1 LKIKI
6 GLKGKI
12 DNEGVV
18 IMENLIKRFVKYA
31 KVHTTSSEDSETVPS
46 TEIQKNLG
54 KILVEDLKEI
64 GLSDAYMDDKG
75 YVYATLKSNTDKNLK
90 KIGFIAHMDTSPAAS
105 GENVNPQIHRNYD
118 GGDIVVNKEKN
129 IVLSP
134 NEFSILSEKVGKTII
149 TSDGTT
155 LLGADDKAGITE
167 IIEALKY
174 IIENP
179 QIEHSDIKVCFTPD
193 EEVGRG
199 ADFFDVEG
207 FNTDFA
213 YTVDGGEIGELE
225 YENFNAS
232 SVDIKIIG
240 KSVHPGSAYN
250 VMINAASV
258 ATEFNSMVP
267 QNEVPEKTKGYEG
280 FYMLTSI
287 SGEVDE
293 SKLSYILRDFDLDGL
308 NQRKA
313 KIEEITKTLQQKYG
327 EDRIIVDIKDSYYN
341 MKEKIEPVMYIIDL
355 AKKAMKDADIEPKI
369 VPIRGGTDGAR
380 ISYMGIPTPNLFTGG
395 YNFHGYYEYAVA
407 EEMEKAKEVIINIV
421 KNNK

>member
-1 LKIKI
+1 
-6 GLKGKI
+6 
-12 DNEGVV
+12 
-18 IMENLIKRFVKYA
+18 MENLIKRFVKYA
-31 KVHTTSSEDSETVPS
+31 KVHTTSNEDSETVPS
-46 TEIQKNLG
+46 TEIQKDLG

-118 GGDIVVNKEKN
+118 GGDIIVNKEKN

-134 NEFSILSEKVGKTII
+134 SEFSILSQKIGKTII

-280 FYMLTSI
+280 FYMLTYI
-287 SGEVDE
+287 GGEVDE
-293 SKLSYILRDFDLDGL
+293 AKLSYILRDFDLDGL

>member
-1 LKIKI
+1 
-6 GLKGKI
+6 
-12 DNEGVV
+12 
-18 IMENLIKRFVKYA
+18 MENLIKRFVKYA
-31 KVHTTSSEDSETVPS
+31 KVHTTSNEDSETVPS

-118 GGDIVVNKEKN
+118 GGDIIVNKEKN

-134 NEFSILSEKVGKTII
+134 SEFSILSQKIGKTII

-293 SKLSYILRDFDLDGL
+293 AKLSYILRDFDLYGL

>member
-1 LKIKI
+1 MQ
-6 GLKGKI
+6 
-12 DNEGVV
+12 D
-18 IMENLIKRFVKYA
+18 LINRFIKYA
-31 KVHTTSSEDSETVPS
+31 KVHTTSSEYSESVPT
-46 TEIQKNLG
+46 TEIQKDLG

-64 GLSDAYMDDKG
+64 GLEDAHMDEKG
-75 YVYATLKSNTDKNLK
+75 YVYATLKSNTDKNLN

-134 NEFSILSEKVGKTII
+134 NEFSILSEKLGKTII

-250 VMINAASV
+250 VMINAAAV
-258 ATEFNSMVP
+258 ATEFHSMVP

-280 FYMLTSI
+280 FYMLTYI
-287 SGEVDE
+287 GGEVDE
-293 SKLSYILRDFDLDGL
+293 AKLSYILRDFDLDGL

-313 KIEEITKTLQQKYG
+313 KIEEIAKTLQQKYG
-327 EDRIIVDIKDSYYN
+327 EDRIIVEIKDSYYN

>member
-1 LKIKI
+1 
-6 GLKGKI
+6 
-12 DNEGVV
+12 
-18 IMENLIKRFVKYA
+18 MENLIKRFVKYA

-46 TEIQKNLG
+46 TEIQKDLG

-134 NEFSILSEKVGKTII
+134 NEFSILSEKLGKTII

-250 VMINAASV
+250 VMINAAAV
-258 ATEFNSMVP
+258 ATEFHSMVP

-280 FYMLTSI
+280 FYMLTYI
-287 SGEVDE
+287 GGEVDE
-293 SKLSYILRDFDLDGL
+293 AKLSYILRDFDLDGL

-313 KIEEITKTLQQKYG
+313 KIEEIAKTLQQKYG
-327 EDRIIVDIKDSYYN
+327 EDRIIVEIKDSYYN

>member
-1 LKIKI
+1 
-6 GLKGKI
+6 
-12 DNEGVV
+12 
-18 IMENLIKRFVKYA
+18 MENLIKRFVKYA
-31 KVHTTSSEDSETVPS
+31 KVHTTSSEESETVPS

-75 YVYATLKSNTDKNLK
+75 YVYATLKANTDKKLK
-90 KIGFIAHMDTSPAAS
+90 KIGFIAHMDTSPAAN

-118 GGDIVVNKEKN
+118 GGDLVVNKEKN

-134 NEFSILSEKVGKTII
+134 SEFSILSQKIGKTII

-179 QIEHSDIKVCFTPD
+179 EIEHSDIKVCFTPD

-225 YENFNAS
+225 YENFNAA
-232 SVDIKIIG
+232 SVDVKIIG

-293 SKLSYILRDFDLDGL
+293 AKLSYILRDFDLDGL

-313 KIEEITKTLQQKYG
+313 KIEEIAKTLQQKYG

-355 AKKAMKDADIEPKI
+355 AKKAMEDADVEPKI

-407 EEMEKAKEVIINIV
+407 EEMQKAKEVIINIV

>member
-1 LKIKI
+1 
-6 GLKGKI
+6 
-12 DNEGVV
+12 
-18 IMENLIKRFVKYA
+18 MENLIKRFVKYA

-134 NEFSILSEKVGKTII
+134 NEFSILSEKLGKTII

-232 SVDIKIIG
+232 SVDVKIIG

-293 SKLSYILRDFDLDGL
+293 AKLSYILRDFDLDGL

-327 EDRIIVDIKDSYYN
+327 EDRIIVEIKDSYYN

>member
-1 LKIKI
+1 
-6 GLKGKI
+6 
-12 DNEGVV
+12 
-18 IMENLIKRFVKYA
+18 MENLIKRFVKYA

-46 TEIQKNLG
+46 TEIQKDLG
-54 KILVEDLKEI
+54 KVLVEDLKEI

-75 YVYATLKSNTDKNLK
+75 YVYATLKANTDKNLK

-134 NEFSILSEKVGKTII
+134 NEFSILSEKLGKTII

-232 SVDIKIIG
+232 SVDVKIIG

-250 VMINAASV
+250 VMINAAAV
-258 ATEFNSMVP
+258 ATEFHSMVP

-280 FYMLTSI
+280 FYMLTYI
-287 SGEVDE
+287 GGEVDE
-293 SKLSYILRDFDLDGL
+293 AKLSYILRDFDLDGL

-327 EDRIIVDIKDSYYN
+327 EDRIIVEIKDSYYN

-355 AKKAMKDADIEPKI
+355 AKKAMKDTDVEPKI

-407 EEMEKAKEVIINIV
+407 EEMAKAKEVIINIV

>member
-1 LKIKI
+1 
-6 GLKGKI
+6 
-12 DNEGVV
+12 
-18 IMENLIKRFVKYA
+18 MENLIKRFVKYA
-31 KVHTTSSEDSETVPS
+31 KVHTTSNEDSETVPS

-118 GGDIVVNKEKN
+118 GGDIIVNKEKN

-134 NEFSILSEKVGKTII
+134 SEFSILSQKVGKTII

-250 VMINAASV
+250 VMINAAAV
-258 ATEFNSMVP
+258 ATEFHSMVP

-293 SKLSYILRDFDLDGL
+293 AKLSYILRDFDLDGL

-313 KIEEITKTLQQKYG
+313 KIEEIAKILQQKYG
-327 EDRIIVDIKDSYYN
+327 EDRIIVEIKDSYYN

>member
-1 LKIKI
+1 
-6 GLKGKI
+6 
-12 DNEGVV
+12 
-18 IMENLIKRFVKYA
+18 MENLIKRFVKYA
-31 KVHTTSSEDSETVPS
+31 KVHTTSNEDSETVPS

-75 YVYATLKSNTDKNLK
+75 YVYATLKSNTDKKLK

-118 GGDIVVNKEKN
+118 GEDIVVNKEKN
-129 IVLSP
+129 IVLSS
-134 NEFSILSEKVGKTII
+134 NEFSILSGKVGKTII

-293 SKLSYILRDFDLDGL
+293 AKLSYILRDFDLDGL

-313 KIEEITKTLQQKYG
+313 KIEEIAKILQQKYG
-327 EDRIIVDIKDSYYN
+327 EDRIIVEIKDSYYN

>member
-1 LKIKI
+1 MQ
-6 GLKGKI
+6 
-12 DNEGVV
+12 D
-18 IMENLIKRFVKYA
+18 LINRFIKYA

-75 YVYATLKSNTDKNLK
+75 YVYATLKANTDKNLK

-232 SVDIKIIG
+232 SVDVKIIG

-293 SKLSYILRDFDLDGL
+293 AKLSYILRDFDLDGL

-327 EDRIIVDIKDSYYN
+327 EDRIIVEIKDSYYN

>member
-1 LKIKI
+1 
-6 GLKGKI
+6 
-12 DNEGVV
+12 
-18 IMENLIKRFVKYA
+18 MENLIKRFVKYA
-31 KVHTTSSEDSETVPS
+31 KVHTTSNEDSETVPS

-118 GGDIVVNKEKN
+118 GGDIIVNKEKN

-134 NEFSILSEKVGKTII
+134 SEFSILSQKVGKTII

-250 VMINAASV
+250 VMINAAAV

-293 SKLSYILRDFDLDGL
+293 AKLSYILRDFDLDGL

-327 EDRIIVDIKDSYYN
+327 EDRIIVEIKDSYYN

>member
-1 LKIKI
+1 
-6 GLKGKI
+6 
-12 DNEGVV
+12 
-18 IMENLIKRFVKYA
+18 MENLIKRFVKYA
-31 KVHTTSSEDSETVPS
+31 KVHTTSNEDSETVPS

-75 YVYATLKSNTDKNLK
+75 YVYATLKANTDKKLK

-250 VMINAASV
+250 VMINAAAV

-293 SKLSYILRDFDLDGL
+293 AKLSYILRDFDLDGL

-327 EDRIIVDIKDSYYN
+327 EDRIIVEIKDSYYN

>member
-1 LKIKI
+1 
-6 GLKGKI
+6 
-12 DNEGVV
+12 
-18 IMENLIKRFVKYA
+18 MENLIKRFVKYA

-46 TEIQKNLG
+46 TEIQKDLG

-75 YVYATLKSNTDKNLK
+75 YVYATLKANTDKNLK

-129 IVLSP
+129 IVLSA

-232 SVDIKIIG
+232 SVDVKIIG

-250 VMINAASV
+250 VMINAAAV

-293 SKLSYILRDFDLDGL
+293 AKLSYILRDFDLDGL

-313 KIEEITKTLQQKYG
+313 KIEEIAKILQQKYG
-327 EDRIIVDIKDSYYN
+327 EDRIIVEIKDSYYN

>member
-1 LKIKI
+1 
-6 GLKGKI
+6 
-12 DNEGVV
+12 
-18 IMENLIKRFVKYA
+18 MENLIKRFVKYA

-75 YVYATLKSNTDKNLK
+75 YVYAILKSNTDKNLK

-232 SVDIKIIG
+232 SVDVKIIG

-293 SKLSYILRDFDLDGL
+293 AKLSYILRDFDLDGL

>member
-1 LKIKI
+1 
-6 GLKGKI
+6 
-12 DNEGVV
+12 
-18 IMENLIKRFVKYA
+18 MENLIKRFVKYA

-199 ADFFDVEG
+199 ADFFDIEG

-232 SVDIKIIG
+232 SVDVKIIG

-250 VMINAASV
+250 VMINAAAV

-293 SKLSYILRDFDLDGL
+293 AKLSYILRDFDLDGL

-313 KIEEITKTLQQKYG
+313 KIEEIAKILQQKYG
-327 EDRIIVDIKDSYYN
+327 EDRIIVEIKDSYYN

>member
-1 LKIKI
+1 
-6 GLKGKI
+6 
-12 DNEGVV
+12 
-18 IMENLIKRFVKYA
+18 MENLIKRFVKYA

-46 TEIQKNLG
+46 TEIQKDLG
-54 KILVEDLKEI
+54 KVLVEDLKEI

-75 YVYATLKSNTDKNLK
+75 YVYATLKANTDKNLK

-258 ATEFNSMVP
+258 ATEFHSMVP
-267 QNEVPEKTKGYEG
+267 QSEVPEKTKGYEG
-280 FYMLTSI
+280 FYMLTYI
-287 SGEVDE
+287 GGEVDE
-293 SKLSYILRDFDLDGL
+293 AKLSYILRDFDLDGL

-327 EDRIIVDIKDSYYN
+327 EDRIIVEIKDSYYN

>member
-1 LKIKI
+1 
-6 GLKGKI
+6 
-12 DNEGVV
+12 
-18 IMENLIKRFVKYA
+18 MENLIKRFVKYA
-31 KVHTTSSEDSETVPS
+31 KVHTTSNEDSETVPS

-134 NEFSILSEKVGKTII
+134 NEFSILSEKLGKTII

-293 SKLSYILRDFDLDGL
+293 AKLSYILRDFDLDGL

>member
-1 LKIKI
+1 
-6 GLKGKI
+6 
-12 DNEGVV
+12 
-18 IMENLIKRFVKYA
+18 MENLIKRFVKYA
-31 KVHTTSSEDSETVPS
+31 KVHTTSNEDSETVPS

-75 YVYATLKSNTDKNLK
+75 YVYATLKANTDKKLK

-118 GGDIVVNKEKN
+118 GGDIVV
-129 IVLSP
+129 SP

-293 SKLSYILRDFDLDGL
+293 AKLSYILRDFDLDGL

-313 KIEEITKTLQQKYG
+313 KIEEIAKILQQKYG
-327 EDRIIVDIKDSYYN
+327 EDRIIVEIKDSYYN

>member
-1 LKIKI
+1 
-6 GLKGKI
+6 
-12 DNEGVV
+12 
-18 IMENLIKRFVKYA
+18 MENLIKRFVKYA
-31 KVHTTSSEDSETVPS
+31 KVHTTSREDSETVPS
-46 TEIQKNLG
+46 TEIQKDLG

-250 VMINAASV
+250 VMINAAAV
-258 ATEFNSMVP
+258 ATEFHSMVP

-280 FYMLTSI
+280 FYMLTYI
-287 SGEVDE
+287 GGEVDE
-293 SKLSYILRDFDLDGL
+293 AKLSYILRDFDLDGL

-327 EDRIIVDIKDSYYN
+327 EDRIIVEIKDSYYN

-355 AKKAMKDADIEPKI
+355 AKKAMKDADVEPKI

>member
-1 LKIKI
+1 
-6 GLKGKI
+6 
-12 DNEGVV
+12 
-18 IMENLIKRFVKYA
+18 MENLIKRFVKYA
-31 KVHTTSSEDSETVPS
+31 KVHTTSNEDSETVPS

-118 GGDIVVNKEKN
+118 GGDIIVNKEKN

-134 NEFSILSEKVGKTII
+134 SEFSILSQKIGKTII

-213 YTVDGGEIGELE
+213 YTVDVWEIGELE

-293 SKLSYILRDFDLDGL
+293 AKLSYILRDFDLDGL

>member
-1 LKIKI
+1 
-6 GLKGKI
+6 
-12 DNEGVV
+12 
-18 IMENLIKRFVKYA
+18 MENLIKRFVKYA

-46 TEIQKNLG
+46 TEIQKDLG
-54 KILVEDLKEI
+54 KVLVEDLKEI

-75 YVYATLKSNTDKNLK
+75 YVYATLKANTDKNLK

-134 NEFSILSEKVGKTII
+134 NEFSILSEKLGKTII

-232 SVDIKIIG
+232 SVDVKIIG

-250 VMINAASV
+250 VMINAAAV
-258 ATEFNSMVP
+258 ATEFHSMVP

-280 FYMLTSI
+280 FYMLTYI
-287 SGEVDE
+287 GGEVDE
-293 SKLSYILRDFDLDGL
+293 AKLSYILRDFDLDGL

-355 AKKAMKDADIEPKI
+355 AKKAMKDTDVEPKI

>member
-1 LKIKI
+1 
-6 GLKGKI
+6 
-12 DNEGVV
+12 
-18 IMENLIKRFVKYA
+18 MENLIKRFVKYA
-31 KVHTTSSEDSETVPS
+31 KVHTTSNEDSETVPS
-46 TEIQKNLG
+46 TEIQKDLG

-75 YVYATLKSNTDKNLK
+75 YVYATLKANTDKNLK

-129 IVLSP
+129 IVLSA

>member
-1 LKIKI
+1 
-6 GLKGKI
+6 
-12 DNEGVV
+12 
-18 IMENLIKRFVKYA
+18 MENLIKRFVKYA
-31 KVHTTSSEDSETVPS
+31 KVHTTSREDSETVPS
-46 TEIQKNLG
+46 TEIQKDLG

-179 QIEHSDIKVCFTPD
+179 QIEHSDIKICFTPD

-293 SKLSYILRDFDLDGL
+293 AKLSYILRDFDLDGL

-327 EDRIIVDIKDSYYN
+327 EDRIIVEIKDSYYN

>member
-1 LKIKI
+1 
-6 GLKGKI
+6 
-12 DNEGVV
+12 
-18 IMENLIKRFVKYA
+18 MENLIKRFVKYA
-31 KVHTTSSEDSETVPS
+31 KVHTTSNEDSETVPS

-118 GGDIVVNKEKN
+118 GGDIIVNKEKN

-134 NEFSILSEKVGKTII
+134 SEFSILSQKIGKTII

-293 SKLSYILRDFDLDGL
+293 AKLSYILRDFDLDGL

-341 MKEKIEPVMYIIDL
+341 MKEKIEPVLSLIDL
-355 AKKAMKDADIEPKI
+355 ANKAMKDADIEPKI

>member
-1 LKIKI
+1 
-6 GLKGKI
+6 
-12 DNEGVV
+12 
-18 IMENLIKRFVKYA
+18 MENLIKRFVKYA

-46 TEIQKNLG
+46 TEIQKDLG

-232 SVDIKIIG
+232 SVDVKIIG

-250 VMINAASV
+250 VMINAAAV
-258 ATEFNSMVP
+258 ATEFHSMVP

-280 FYMLTSI
+280 FYMLTYI
-287 SGEVDE
+287 GGEVDE
-293 SKLSYILRDFDLDGL
+293 AKLSYILRDFDLDGL

-313 KIEEITKTLQQKYG
+313 KIEEIAKILQQKYG
-327 EDRIIVDIKDSYYN
+327 EDRIIVEIKDSYYN

>member
-1 LKIKI
+1 
-6 GLKGKI
+6 
-12 DNEGVV
+12 
-18 IMENLIKRFVKYA
+18 MENLIKRFVKYA
-31 KVHTTSSEDSETVPS
+31 KVHTTSNEDSETVPS

-129 IVLSP
+129 IVLSS

-293 SKLSYILRDFDLDGL
+293 AKLSYILRDFDLDGL

-327 EDRIIVDIKDSYYN
+327 EDRIIVEIKDSYYN

>member
-1 LKIKI
+1 
-6 GLKGKI
+6 
-12 DNEGVV
+12 
-18 IMENLIKRFVKYA
+18 MENLIKRFVKYA
-31 KVHTTSSEDSETVPS
+31 KVHTTSNEDSETVPS

-75 YVYATLKSNTDKNLK
+75 YVYATLKANTDKNLK

-293 SKLSYILRDFDLDGL
+293 AKLSYILRDFDLDGL

-313 KIEEITKTLQQKYG
+313 KIEEIAKTLQQKYG
-327 EDRIIVDIKDSYYN
+327 EDRIIVEIKDSYYN

>member
-1 LKIKI
+1 
-6 GLKGKI
+6 
-12 DNEGVV
+12 
-18 IMENLIKRFVKYA
+18 MENLIKRFVKYA

-118 GGDIVVNKEKN
+118 GGDIIVNKEKN

-134 NEFSILSEKVGKTII
+134 SEFSILSQKVGKTII

-250 VMINAASV
+250 VMINAAAV

-293 SKLSYILRDFDLDGL
+293 AKLSYILRDFDLDGL

-313 KIEEITKTLQQKYG
+313 KIEEIAKILQQKYG
-327 EDRIIVDIKDSYYN
+327 EDRIIVEIKDSYYN

>member
-1 LKIKI
+1 
-6 GLKGKI
+6 
-12 DNEGVV
+12 
-18 IMENLIKRFVKYA
+18 MENLIKRFVKYA

-46 TEIQKNLG
+46 TEIQKDLG

-75 YVYATLKSNTDKNLK
+75 YVYATLKANTDKNLK

-250 VMINAASV
+250 VMINAAAV
-258 ATEFNSMVP
+258 ATEFHSMIP

-280 FYMLTSI
+280 FYMLTYI
-287 SGEVDE
+287 GGEVDE
-293 SKLSYILRDFDLDGL
+293 AKLSYILRDFDLDGL

-327 EDRIIVDIKDSYYN
+327 EDRIIVEIKDSYYN

>member
-1 LKIKI
+1 
-6 GLKGKI
+6 
-12 DNEGVV
+12 
-18 IMENLIKRFVKYA
+18 MENLIKRFVKYA

-46 TEIQKNLG
+46 TEIQKDLG

-250 VMINAASV
+250 VMINAAAV

-293 SKLSYILRDFDLDGL
+293 AKLSYILRDFDLDGL

-327 EDRIIVDIKDSYYN
+327 EDRIIVEIKDSYYN

>member
-1 LKIKI
+1 M
-6 GLKGKI
+6 
-12 DNEGVV
+12 
-18 IMENLIKRFVKYA
+18 MENLIKRFVKYA

-46 TEIQKNLG
+46 TEIQKDLG
-54 KILVEDLKEI
+54 KVLVEDLKEI

-75 YVYATLKSNTDKNLK
+75 YVYATLKANTDKNLK

-134 NEFSILSEKVGKTII
+134 NEFSILSEKLGKTII

-250 VMINAASV
+250 VMINAAAV
-258 ATEFNSMVP
+258 ATEFHSMVP

-280 FYMLTSI
+280 FYMLTYI
-287 SGEVDE
+287 GGEVDE
-293 SKLSYILRDFDLDGL
+293 AKLSYILRDFDLDGL

-327 EDRIIVDIKDSYYN
+327 EDRIIVEIKDSYYN

>member
-1 LKIKI
+1 
-6 GLKGKI
+6 
-12 DNEGVV
+12 
-18 IMENLIKRFVKYA
+18 MENLIKRFVKYA
-31 KVHTTSSEDSETVPS
+31 KVHTTSNEDSETVPS

-75 YVYATLKSNTDKNLK
+75 YVYATFKANTDKKLK

-293 SKLSYILRDFDLDGL
+293 AKLSYILRDFDLDGL

-313 KIEEITKTLQQKYG
+313 KIEEIAKILQQKYG
-327 EDRIIVDIKDSYYN
+327 EDRIIVEIKDSYYN

>member
-1 LKIKI
+1 
-6 GLKGKI
+6 
-12 DNEGVV
+12 
-18 IMENLIKRFVKYA
+18 MENLIKRFVKYA
-31 KVHTTSSEDSETVPS
+31 KVHTTSNEDSETVPS

-118 GGDIVVNKEKN
+118 GGDIIVNKEKN

-293 SKLSYILRDFDLDGL
+293 AKLSYILRDFDLDGL

-327 EDRIIVDIKDSYYN
+327 EDRIIVEIKDSYYN